1 MVAES
6 AEPLGEVRR
15 LAALIVD
22 DEQAAG
28 GRSGGQAVGHERL
41 RDGGAGTASSNL

>member
-1 MVAES
+1 MAEA

-15 LAALIVD
+15 LPPVVVD

-28 GRSGGQAVGHERL
+28 GRSEGRAVGHEEL
-41 RDGGAGTASSNL
+41 RDGGAVTASTIL